1 MEKELGEFQT
11 RIAETKE
18 KRSSEMEVER
28 ILRGSSRENAQPDQT
43 IKGLHQRPKRRVIQL
58 DKTEQ
63 ENRGF
68 KNPSIQSQPLSGPRH
83 DPLKGEQEHG
93 RQSADRILY
102 RTRSRRTVA
111 GIRNAGS

>member
-1 MEKELGEFQT
+1 MEKELREFQT
-11 RIAETKE
+11 RIVETKE
-18 KRSSEMEVER
+18 ERSSEMGVER

-43 IKGLHQRPKRRVIQL
+43 IKGLLPRPKRRVIQL

-63 ENRGF
+63 ENREF
-68 KNPSIQSQPLSGPRH
+68 KNPSIQFHSPSGPKR
-83 DPLKGEQEHG
+83 DPVKGEQEHG

-111 GIRNAGS
+111 GIRNAGR